1 MIYCSILFVHLETLL
16 RTVWLTFAIQLLS
29 GEHLKQIKYI
39 TETKDYKLT
48 EFKLY
53 CESYWNLFELDISHV
68 QKSSC

>member
-1 MIYCSILFVHLETLL
+1 MIYCSTLFVHLETLL

-53 CESYWNLFELDISHV
+53 CESY
-68 QKSSC
+68 